1 MRIMIL
7 AFSTLLWSASVYK
20 ASAQNFSEE
29 DLAATIALD
38 SGYPM
43 QGYEAYARSLA
54 QTLNALSPAQSEK
67 VLQGKRPF
75 NATEAAAAKA
85 AREAALE
92 ATPIPVVVEATPP
105 NGNANGNANGKVNG
119 NGNGNGK
126 ANGKVNGNGNG
137 NGLLKKMFRI

>member
-7 AFSTLLWSASVYK
+7 SFSALLWSASVYQ

-38 SGYPM
+38 SGYPV

-67 VLQGKRPF
+67 VLQGKKPLK
-75 NATEAAAAKA
+75 ATEAAAAKA

-92 ATPIPVVVEATPP
+92 ATPIPVEA
-105 NGNANGNANGKVNG
+105 NG

-126 ANGKVNGNGNG
+126 VNGKVNGKGNG
-137 NGLLKKMFRI
+137 YGLLKKMFRI